1 VDHASID
8 WGSLV
13 WRAGLKSWR
22 PARRDPMLVTAVASA
37 QGASAFGDTQR
48 VGMRPRSFLPATDTV
63 VEPLHRALAG
73 RASDAFTRAATT
85 EPIVSEDAFTQVTQ
99 RVPPSGPVDAD
110 ALRPARK
117 IAPTPREPA
126 HPDTQPVLARAS
138 APVSWLPTLQ
148 SMSMVALV
156 AFAFGVL
163 AAALWGRFVVR
174 HDALRAQTVVVRQTR
189 QPVPV
194 TEPVQALPPA
204 AVGAGPQLE
213 VQSLSTHVRSE
224 QPSEAELRREVRRI
238 SPDVRR
244 CLDDLSRGADVEAF
258 FEGESGRVSELN
270 LRTTDLSPGSAECI
284 TEAIRQMQFE
294 PFQRE
299 RYRFSYRFSY

>member
-1 VDHASID
+1 
-8 WGSLV
+8 
-13 WRAGLKSWR
+13 
-22 PARRDPMLVTAVASA
+22 MLVTAVASA

-48 VGMRPRSFLPATDTV
+48 VGIRPRSFLPATDTV
-63 VEPLHRALAG
+63 VEPLRRALAG
-73 RASDAFTRAATT
+73 RAGDSFAHATHT
-85 EPIVSEDAFTQVTQ
+85 EPLVNEDAFTKVTQ
-99 RVPPSGPVDAD
+99 RVPPSRPVFGA
-110 ALRPARK
+110 AVRPVQNVVAAAR
-117 IAPTPREPA
+117 PEPA

-174 HDALRAQTVVVRQTR
+174 HDAQHATTVVVRQAR

-194 TEPVQALPPA
+194 TEPVRTLAP
-204 AVGAGPQLE
+204 AVGGASPQLD
-213 VQSLSTHVRSE
+213 VQSLSTHVMSE

-244 CLDDLSRGADVEAF
+244 CLEDLSLGADVEAF
-258 FEGESGRVSELN
+258 FDGRSGRVSELN
-270 LRTTDLSPGSAECI
+270 LRTAELSPGSAECV
-284 TEAIRQMQFE
+284 TQAIRQMQFE

-299 RYRFSYRFSY
+299 SYRFSYRFSY